1 MSNPREKFNELM
13 IERLMNNLKKRG
25 LNGHYCKSTD
35 ELVETAMQLVK
46 DCKTVT
52 SGGSMTLKESGILD
66 MLSSMPD
73 IEFVNRENY
82 SDPKEVEEVY
92 RKAFSS
98 DCYFM
103 STNAITEDGIL
114 VNIDGRGNRVA
125 ALIYGPKRVVII
137 AGVNKITST
146 FDEAILRARTI
157 AAPINSMR
165 LNKNTPCVQ
174 TGVCANCLS
183 PDCICDQF
191 VITRKSMDPDRIHV
205 ILVDEEYGY

>member
-1 MSNPREKFNELM
+1 MGGPRDKYNELM
-13 IERLMNNLKKRG
+13 IERLMANLKKRG

-46 DCKTVT
+46 DCKVVT

-73 IEFVNRENY
+73 IEFINRENY
-82 SDPKEVEEVY
+82 TDPKDVEEVY
-92 RKAFSS
+92 RKAFSA

-103 STNAITEDGIL
+103 STNAITEDGVL

-165 LNKNTPCVQ
+165 LNKNTPCVK
-174 TGVCANCLS
+174 TGVCGNCLS

-205 ILVDEEYGY
+205 ILVEEEYGY

>member
-66 MLSSMPD
+66 MLSSIPD

-165 LNKNTPCVQ
+165 LNNNTPCVQ